1 MLCASVNQAHKF
13 FYVLGKGRKR
23 ITFHVD
29 IMIQDWTTITI
40 EALQKTWQ
48 GFLNFIPNLLIA
60 IIVFIIGY
68 FFALGIGKLIA
79 GTLIRLKFNKIFERI
94 GWREA
99 LEKAELKVN
108 PSEFVGAIFKWIL
121 VIVFLLAVVE
131 ILGFVQFAV
140 VLNKLIGWIPNLI
153 VVVAIFV
160 VAVIVADILDK
171 IIRASVQKIGVKYV
185 GALGGMVRWAIYIF
199 AGLAIL
205 AQLKIEVA
213 NWIADLLRIAF
224 AGVVIAGAIAFG
236 LGGKDAAAKII
247 EDLRKKISE

>member
-1 MLCASVNQAHKF
+1 MV
-13 FYVLGKGRKR
+13 
-23 ITFHVD
+23 
-29 IMIQDWTTITI
+29 QDWTTITI
-40 EALQKTWQ
+40 QALQNAWQ
-48 GFLNFIPNLLIA
+48 GFLSFIPNLIGA

-68 FFALGIGKLIA
+68 FIALGIGKLMTGIL
-79 GTLIRLKFNKIFERI
+79 TRLRFNKIFERA
-94 GWREA
+94 GWKEA
-99 LEKAELKVN
+99 LEKAELRVN

-121 VIVFLLAVVE
+121 VIVFLLIAVE
-131 ILGFVQFAV
+131 ILGLSQFAG
-140 VLNKLIGWIPNLI
+140 VLNKLISWLPNLI
-153 VVVAIFV
+153 VAIAIFV

-185 GALGGMVRWAIYIF
+185 GALGGMTRWAIYIF

-213 NWIADLLRIAF
+213 GWLADLLKIAF

-236 LGGKDAAAKII
+236 FGGKDAAAKII

>member
-1 MLCASVNQAHKF
+1 LLCASVNQAHKF

-94 GWREA
+94 GWKEA

-153 VVVAIFV
+153 VAVAIFV

>member
-94 GWREA
+94 GWKEA

-153 VVVAIFV
+153 VAVAIFV